1 MDPKNCT
8 PGKSTPSCGISELAG
23 ELPKPQNPTFDDPV
37 IDVHVGMYVVPRK
50 LHINLYTY
58 IDIGI
63 IHDVND
69 QILKTDILE
78 FLVKSP
84 ASSGIPQEGVDFPG
98 VQFLG
103 STSRQ
108 KPSYRH
114 PRARV
119 PMLSMVEYSCTV
131 QLFRTAVLCHVINR
145 SVTSSD
151 TSS

>member
-1 MDPKNCT
+1 MCIRDSYT
-8 PGKSTPSCGISELAG
+8 TYMYISDG
-23 ELPKPQNPTFDDPV
+23 
-37 IDVHVGMYVVPRK
+37 
-50 LHINLYTY
+50 
-58 IDIGI
+58 
-63 IHDVND
+63 
-69 QILKTDILE
+69 ILKGDILGV
-78 FLVKSP
+78 LVKSP

>member
-1 MDPKNCT
+1 MMGIFLPAVRTYMYDKR
-8 PGKSTPSCGISELAG
+8 KSDLCVQHHNLHTCMSCVVNLLRGARRRSIIFKL
-23 ELPKPQNPTFDDPV
+23 LL
-37 IDVHVGMYVVPRK
+37 HVSDRIVKG
-50 LHINLYTY
+50 
-58 IDIGI
+58 
-63 IHDVND
+63 
-69 QILKTDILE
+69 DILR

-103 STSRQ
+103 ATSRQ

-145 SVTSSD
+145 SVTSYD

>member
-1 MDPKNCT
+1 MYINDRMIVKGAKWKKMEN
-8 PGKSTPSCGISELAG
+8 S
-23 ELPKPQNPTFDDPV
+23 PV
-37 IDVHVGMYVVPRK
+37 
-50 LHINLYTY
+50 
-58 IDIGI
+58 
-63 IHDVND
+63 
-69 QILKTDILE
+69 
-78 FLVKSP
+78 
-84 ASSGIPQEGVDFPG
+84 SSGIPQEGVDFPG